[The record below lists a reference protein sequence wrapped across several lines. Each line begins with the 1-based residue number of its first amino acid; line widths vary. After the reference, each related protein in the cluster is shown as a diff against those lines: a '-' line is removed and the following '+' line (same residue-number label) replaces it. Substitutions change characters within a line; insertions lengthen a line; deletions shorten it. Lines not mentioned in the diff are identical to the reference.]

1 MMFNVAPMTD
11 EFSKNI
17 TFNKKTNTLSWKK
30 FKYFTK
36 LKLKKILRNDFF
48 YFFFHFINKILLN
61 NIM

>member
-1 MMFNVAPMTD
+1 MMFNVASMTD

-36 LKLKKILRNDFF
+36 LKLKKKILQNDFF
-48 YFFFHFINKILLN
+48 YFFHFINKILLN